1 MKKITGYV
9 SVRPLGSY
17 DFEFYVDDNTTDEEI
32 QRMIDD
38 ELELSQG
45 YEVEEGYIKKQTV
58 TYRKKYD
65 WE

>member
-1 MKKITGYV
+1 M
-9 SVRPLGSY
+9 GSY

-45 YEVEEGYIKKQTV
+45 YEVEEGYIKEQNGNNDLVLFIFCKADNMQ
-58 TYRKKYD
+58 
-65 WE
+65 

>member
-38 ELELSQG
+38 ELELS
-45 YEVEEGYIKKQTV
+45 
-58 TYRKKYD
+58 
-65 WE
+65 

>member
-45 YEVEEGYIKKQTV
+45 YEVEEGYIKEQTV

>member
-45 YEVEEGYIKKQTV
+45 YEVEEGYIKEQTI

>member
-38 ELELSQG
+38 TLELSQG
-45 YEVEEGYIKKQTV
+45 YEVEEGYIKEQTV

>member
-38 ELELSQG
+38 ELEFSQG
-45 YEVEEGYIKKQTV
+45 YEVEEGYIKEQTV

-65 WE
+65 LE